1 MQKPPEVV
9 GRPFVTGDNAEHSSS
24 VKGFGERQAAIRS
37 TRYLAKPVQTLGT
50 SLIAYGSSPKPMT
63 YISSVR
69 KQTAYDR
76 RMKTGKGFQKPY
88 TDSAGRKFTRGLG
101 KESPI
106 SQRHGYRT
114 GSRSSRHKPRVRSR
128 TAVAA
133 GGTLRGIGRVLPIVG
148 YGYAFY
154 TLVDEDGNVE
164 QRAIDETSR
173 AFDLERSA
181 EAAEQIGNQAQGFA
195 KRAYG
200 VYSTYSPT
208 AIAGRA
214 VSTGIQKFGEAIA
227 SLKR

>member
-1 MQKPPEVV
+1 MV
-9 GRPFVTGDNAEHSSS
+9 GRPFGTEDNADHSSS
-24 VKGFGERQAAIRS
+24 VKDFGKRQAAIRT
-37 TRYLAKPVQTLGT
+37 TRHLAKPIQGLGT

-69 KQTAYDR
+69 RQTVYDR
-76 RMKTGKGFQKPY
+76 RMKTGKGFQTPY
-88 TDSAGRKFTRGLG
+88 TDSAGRRFTRGLG
-101 KESPI
+101 KESPT

-114 GSRSSRHKPRVRSR
+114 GSRSSRHKPRARSR

-148 YGYAFY
+148 YGYAVY
-154 TLVDEDGNVE
+154 TLIDEDGNVE
-164 QRAIDETSR
+164 QQVVNETTR

-181 EAAEQIGNQAQGFA
+181 EAAKQIGNQAQGFA
-195 KRAYG
+195 KKAYG

-214 VSTGIQKFGEAIA
+214 VSEGASKIGEALA

>member
-1 MQKPPEVV
+1 M
-9 GRPFVTGDNAEHSSS
+9 GHPFVSEDNAEHSSS
-24 VKGFGERQAAIRS
+24 VKGFGERQAAIRGA
-37 TRYLAKPVQTLGT
+37 RYLAKPMQTLGT

-69 KQTAYDR
+69 RQTAYDR

-88 TDSAGRKFTRGLG
+88 TDSAGRRFTRGLG

-106 SQRHGYRT
+106 TQRHGYRT

-173 AFDLERSA
+173 AFDLDRATE
-181 EAAEQIGNQAQGFA
+181 EAKRRGNQAQGFA

-200 VYSTYSPT
+200 VYNKYSPT
-208 AIAGRA
+208 AIAGRT
-214 VSTGIQKFGEAIA
+214 VGRGMSKVGEAIA
-227 SLKR
+227 SLRK